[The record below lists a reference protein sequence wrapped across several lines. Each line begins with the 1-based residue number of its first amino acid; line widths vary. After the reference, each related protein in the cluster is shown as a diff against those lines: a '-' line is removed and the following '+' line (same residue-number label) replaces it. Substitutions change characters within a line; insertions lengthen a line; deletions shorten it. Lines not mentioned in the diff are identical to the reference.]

1 MLSCLHNVHGSIS
14 LYSVSSIYCIM
25 WEDKDTAEAHY
36 QDLLR
41 IKARLEKE
49 SDVNEY
55 RMKTINDM
63 INIADSER
71 NSEKREKVEF
81 YR

>member
-1 MLSCLHNVHGSIS
+1 MLSCLHNTHGSIS

>member
-1 MLSCLHNVHGSIS
+1 
-14 LYSVSSIYCIM
+14 M

-55 RMKTINDM
+55 RMKTIKDM

>member
-1 MLSCLHNVHGSIS
+1 
-14 LYSVSSIYCIM
+14 M

-41 IKARLEKE
+41 VKARLEKE

>member
-1 MLSCLHNVHGSIS
+1 
-14 LYSVSSIYCIM
+14 M

>member
-1 MLSCLHNVHGSIS
+1 
-14 LYSVSSIYCIM
+14 M
-25 WEDKDTAEAHY
+25 WEDKYTAEAHY

-41 IKARLEKE
+41 VKARLEKE